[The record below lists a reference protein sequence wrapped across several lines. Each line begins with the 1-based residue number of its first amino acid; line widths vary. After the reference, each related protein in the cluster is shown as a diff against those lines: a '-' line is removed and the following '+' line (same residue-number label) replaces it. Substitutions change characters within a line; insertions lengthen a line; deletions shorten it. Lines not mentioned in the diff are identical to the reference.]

1 MPLLSSLEASGQW
14 RWLVRRAGL
23 LDLDQDIVK
32 IKMQPLVT
40 EQFYDT
46 SPWQGGR
53 IVRGDA
59 DAEENFRSS

>member
-1 MPLLSSLEASGQW
+1 MAL
-14 RWLVRRAGL
+14 LVRRAGL
-23 LDLDQDIVK
+23 LDLNQDIVK
-32 IKMQPLVT
+32 PRFKMQPLVT

-59 DAEENFRSS
+59 DAEENFRSC